1 MSVDKY
7 SIKNAVTGIE
17 FTEESKQRIFDGIE
31 RKKTLKQKI
40 YIKRVT
46 TGIVVTAI
54 VFLCVF
60 INIMQ
65 KNKSIITVYA
75 MTQDGNEKNSVLIPE
90 HRETIYWIPESN
102 TFGQIYSGENE
113 KLTNNSS
120 NCVSECEFEIVVYNE
135 SKEISYEE
143 VIKFELV
150 NGECIVTLKK

>member
-1 MSVDKY
+1 MDKY

-75 MTQDGNEKNSVLIPE
+75 MTQDGNEKNSVLIP
-90 HRETIYWIPESN
+90 
-102 TFGQIYSGENE
+102 
-113 KLTNNSS
+113 
-120 NCVSECEFEIVVYNE
+120 
-135 SKEISYEE
+135 
-143 VIKFELV
+143 
-150 NGECIVTLKK
+150 

>member
-1 MSVDKY
+1 MDKY

-65 KNKSIITVYA
+65 KNKSIITVYCWTA
-75 MTQDGNEKNSVLIPE
+75 N
-90 HRETIYWIPESN
+90 
-102 TFGQIYSGENE
+102 
-113 KLTNNSS
+113 
-120 NCVSECEFEIVVYNE
+120 
-135 SKEISYEE
+135 
-143 VIKFELV
+143 
-150 NGECIVTLKK
+150 